1 MNIQLARYYEEL
13 AKIHCETFIKRLEV
27 LSTKISD
34 NSRETWF
41 LHFGWRNVTDVQAL
55 NLALMMNYLNLHPEL
70 VLEKDKCFQFL
81 ALEAIDL
88 IKQTLKRF
96 KDIKKMPLIITLALA
111 DKGVSFTYL
120 SMIENAYLPWREFKG
135 NFLVASHRIVDQLLS
150 IRYNTPRRLK
160 KQQFRRGY
168 RDHGT
173 MTSVDDKA
181 RRNANTSQNVLV
193 NEQLGNIMSSSDPI
207 RFARNLGIIPP
218 EPENR

>member
-1 MNIQLARYYEEL
+1 
-13 AKIHCETFIKRLEV
+13 
-27 LSTKISD
+27 
-34 NSRETWF
+34 
-41 LHFGWRNVTDVQAL
+41 
-55 NLALMMNYLNLHPEL
+55 MMNYLNLHPEL